1 MASQSDQQFMLSD
14 EQEAIRTAVREFGE
28 EEIAPVAREYD
39 ESHEYPWD
47 VVEKAAEADL
57 VGPMVPIEY
66 GGAGMDV
73 LETAIVTE
81 ELWRA
86 DPGIGAAIDLM
97 AFNSTLH
104 VMKEYGTEEQKEE
117 WFPGIAAGEKSIA
130 IGISEPAHGSDV
142 ASIETRAEK
151 DGDEWVING
160 NKMWISNG
168 SVGDAVLLVTKTDPD
183 AGYDGIS
190 TILVPLDADGVTT
203 SKIDNKL
210 GLHASDTAEIVFD
223 DVRVPAENIVGEENR
238 GWQYFNE
245 AMAPARV
252 QVAAQAVGAAQAALD
267 AAIEYAN
274 EREQFGQHIGDFQA
288 IRHKLAEMATNVE
301 AARSLTYRAA
311 GLYDAGEVRLSERFA
326 SMAKLFASDRG
337 FEVADEAVQVFGGAG
352 YVTDHPVERYL
363 RDVRVTKIYEGTNE
377 IQKEII
383 GGRLL
388 GQ

>member
-1 MASQSDQQFMLSD
+1 MASQTSGQFMLND
-14 EQEAIRTAVREFGE
+14 EQQAIRAAVREFGE
-28 EEIAPVAREYD
+28 AEIEPVASEYD

-47 VVEKAAEADL
+47 VVEKAAAADL
-57 VGPMVPIEY
+57 VGPFIPAKY

-97 AFNSTLH
+97 AFNSTLY
-104 VMKEYGTEEQKEE
+104 VMNNYATEEQKEE
-117 WFPGIAAGEKSIA
+117 WFSGIAAGQKSIA
-130 IGISEPAHGSDV
+130 IGISEAAHGSDV
-142 ASIETRAEK
+142 ASIETRAERN
-151 DGDEWVING
+151 GDEYVVNG
-160 NKMWISNG
+160 EKMWISNG
-168 SVGDAVLLVTKTDPD
+168 SIANAVLLVCKTDPG
-183 AGYDGIS
+183 ARYDGIS

-223 DVRVPAENIVGEENR
+223 DVRVPAENLVGEENR

-252 QVAAQAVGAAQAALD
+252 QVAAQALGAAQGALD
-267 AAIEYAN
+267 AAIDYAQ
-274 EREQFGQHIGDFQA
+274 EREQFGQKIGEFQA
-288 IRHKLAEMATNVE
+288 IRHKIAEMATNVE

-311 GLYDAGEVRLSERFA
+311 GLYDAGEIELSERFA
-326 SMAKLFASDRG
+326 SIAKLFASDRG

-383 GGRLL
+383 GNRLL
-388 GQ
+388 GL